1 MSYPPQGGYS
11 PPSGNYPPPDNN
23 YPPQGG
29 SYPPVGNPPGN
40 YPPASYPP
48 PNMPPSSYPPPGNF
62 GQPPGG
68 YPPPGSYPP
77 PTGDN
82 ATRDMPPYSAPP
94 YGGPPPPP
102 QQPQQYMP
110 PGVAPYN
117 PPPPV
122 PYGQYNAY
130 AGGYAPVVSQE
141 SLFWWRALTGVID
154 FIIIGVARS
163 IIGALLALILGVGAF
178 SFAVATG
185 GSGGFFGRYLVYQV
199 ITAFVGA
206 ALLVAYEGIVIF
218 RNNGKTLGSMVT
230 GVQVVSADGSPVTQE
245 QSFRRAGYQAAIYLA
260 ASIVGIIPLIGWVA
274 WLAMLAY
281 YFAPMWNPSKQAYH
295 DKYANTRVI
304 KVT

>member
-29 SYPPVGNPPGN
+29 AYPPAGNPPGN

-48 PNMPPSSYPPPGNF
+48 PNMPPSNYPPPGNF

-82 ATRDMPPYSAPP
+82 ATRDTPPYGAPP
-94 YGGPPPPP
+94 QYGGPPPP
-102 QQPQQYMP
+102 QPQQYMP
-110 PGVAPYN
+110 PGVSPYN

-154 FIIIGVARS
+154 FIIIGVGRS

-274 WLAMLAY
+274 WLAMLGY

-295 DKYANTRVI
+295 DKYANTRVV